1 MTRTDNFVQL
11 AELLTQTSSLAERA
25 HRAMQDIPVSGQLDG
40 HECSNVITLHEFRED
55 TARPQTG
62 LKETSPEKSEQ

>member
-1 MTRTDNFVQL
+1 MTRTDNFAQL

-40 HECSNVITLHEFRED
+40 YENSNVITLHKFRED
-55 TARPQTG
+55 AVRPQTG
-62 LKETSPEKSEQ
+62 LKETSPEKSKQ